1 MSAVP
6 VESWCVAPTQ
16 AADLDAVERIESAV
30 YPFPCTRGNF
40 RDSLQAGYHCVVCRI
55 GGATAGYALQMY
67 GVDEAHLLNI
77 TMVPAFQGQGHG
89 SRLMHWLEDEA
100 RARNMASLFLEV
112 RPSNARAQALY
123 VRLGYRQVGVRRGYY
138 PAAPGR
144 EDALVMKKVL

>member
-6 VESWCVAPTQ
+6 VESWCVAPMQ
-16 AADLDAVERIESAV
+16 AADLDAVERIESVV
-30 YPFPCTRGNF
+30 YPFPWTRGNF

-55 GGATAGYALQMY
+55 GGAIAGYALQMY
-67 GVDEAHLLNI
+67 GVDESHLLNI
-77 TMVPAFQGQGHG
+77 TMVPAYQGQGHG

-100 RARNMASLFLEV
+100 RARKMVSLFLEV

-123 VRLGYRQVGVRRGYY
+123 ARLGYAQVGVRRGYY

-144 EDALVMKKVL
+144 EDALVMKKAL